1 MSQEKTWV
9 VTISTNMKI
18 LKISTYTQL
27 LLVSQLRR
35 LVTSLAPRV
44 TVVRGML
51 AVLLTR
57 PRTTC
62 SQPEASVAA
71 TLTNHSSPGPTSPPR
86 PRPRPPPPPSRSG
99 RSCSAMLDYNDGIT
113 APTHLN
119 IGRPRFSTQ
128 PCSLCSMWIW

>member
-1 MSQEKTWV
+1 
-9 VTISTNMKI
+9 MKI

-35 LVTSLAPRV
+35 LVTSLAPLV

-62 SQPEASVAA
+62 SQSQDSVTAS
-71 TLTNHSSPGPTSPPR
+71 
-86 PRPRPPPPPSRSG
+86 
-99 RSCSAMLDYNDGIT
+99 
-113 APTHLN
+113 
-119 IGRPRFSTQ
+119 
-128 PCSLCSMWIW
+128 